1 MRNSAASKP
10 PQGEEEETA
19 RDGRTLGGLK
29 ITSTLGGNDSVSPRR
44 HGALKYERYDEPRL
58 SRRPPSVLSLTSLV
72 ISFPDGA
79 LALISAL

>member
-1 MRNSAASKP
+1 MRLQNIDPRMDRLRESK
-10 PQGEEEETA
+10 GEDSVGQEA
-19 RDGRTLGGLK
+19 GGRQGGLK

-44 HGALKYERYDEPRL
+44 HGALKYERYDEPL
-58 SRRPPSVLSLTSLV
+58 FPSPATTV